1 MVRAQQRVVWAEF
14 DATEFVIGYETHDR
28 QRGRISLETV
38 FKRCQSVSDQEAR
51 RLLFEFVDLPSPE
64 ERGQGQGW
72 AAVADRLRP
81 LIRQAG
87 NLDMRMEGAR
97 LADHTLWR
105 PILPCLMETAV
116 IDGQTKMHN
125 TNPAQLQEWGVDS
138 DTVFDTA
145 RANMAELGLDTIGRY
160 DPRDRGGM
168 LYIPDTSGDD
178 YAGSLPLVD
187 GWLAGI
193 GTKAGARPIVFV
205 AQNAGVL
212 VGAEFSEEHVLHLVR
227 TARELFDDALRE
239 VSPVPYTLDDH
250 GRLVPYRV
258 PRTHAA
264 WREIRSAETVLA
276 AHVYE
281 QQYEHLRADLD
292 AELTD
297 DRAAKLGAVRK
308 KDGVETTWTPWTDTV
323 PTLLPRANNV
333 SLTNPDT
340 GATFF
345 VPWQTLSTAIDL
357 RPVEGFYPPRYR
369 VEFHP
374 DADTM
379 AHLRAAEKID

>member
-1 MVRAQQRVVWAEF
+1 MSDGDGRDRRADQ
-14 DATEFVIGYETHDR
+14 DAQYEPGPLEEWEVDA
-28 QRGRISLETV
+28 ETV
-38 FKRCQSVSDQEAR
+38 FA
-51 RLLFEFVDLPSPE
+51 
-64 ERGQGQGW
+64 
-72 AAVADRLRP
+72 
-81 LIRQAG
+81 
-87 NLDMRMEGAR
+87 
-97 LADHTLWR
+97 
-105 PILPCLMETAV
+105 
-116 IDGQTKMHN
+116 
-125 TNPAQLQEWGVDS
+125 
-138 DTVFDTA
+138 TA
-145 RANMAELGLDTIGRY
+145 RANMAELSLDTIGRY

-178 YAGSLPLVD
+178 YAGSLPLAD

-205 AQNAGVL
+205 AQNTGVL

-239 VSPVPYTLDDH
+239 VSPVPYTLNAH

-308 KDGVETTWTPWTDTV
+308 KDGVETTWTSWTDTV

-333 SLTNPDT
+333 SLTNPET

-345 VPWQTLSTAIDL
+345 VPWQTLSAAIDL
-357 RPVEGFYPPRYR
+357 QPVEGIYPPRYR

-379 AHLRAAEKID
+379 ARLRTAEKID